1 MARERWS
8 RSNCNERV
16 TFGRLGHRIIMA
28 NEQVAIFGGGCFWCV
43 EAVFNRLEGVK
54 KAESGYMGGQV
65 ENPTYRQVC
74 GGDTGHAEVV
84 QVVFDP
90 AQISYRDLLEVF
102 FSVHDPTTLN
112 RQGNDVGEQY
122 RSVIFYTTPEQEAE
136 AEKVIAELN
145 AAKAFPEPIVTSVE
159 PAETFYVAEDYH
171 QLYYD
176 NNATQPYCQLVIAP
190 KLRKFEKKFGEKMRA

>member
-1 MARERWS
+1 MS
-8 RSNCNERV
+8 QG
-16 TFGRLGHRIIMA
+16 TFIGLRHPIIMTT
-28 NEQVAIFGGGCFWCV
+28 EQVAIFGGGCFWCI

-54 KAESGYMGGQV
+54 KAESGYIGGHV

-74 GGDTGHAEVV
+74 GGDTGHVEVV
-84 QVVFDP
+84 RVVFDP
-90 AQISYRDLLEVF
+90 AQVRYRDLLDVF

-136 AEKVIAELN
+136 AEETIAELN
-145 AAKAFPEPIVTSVE
+145 AAKAFPEPIVTAVE
-159 PAETFYVAEDYH
+159 PADTFYVAEDYH

-176 NNATQPYCQLVIAP
+176 NNATQPYCQFVIAP
-190 KLRKFEKKFGEKMRA
+190 KLRKFEKRFAEKMRA